1 MAGQRVRRSVSP
13 ETAGAESQADRA
25 GEGSAPGLLGLQQRI
40 GNRATRALAH
50 SHAAPPGTPPRP
62 ATRPSIRE
70 TAPMHPLQ
78 RAWVATSTSG
88 QEQWDSVIGSKQWKR
103 RAGSG
108 GYEYYYSVTSGTMD
122 VDNEMEW
129 HGAEWYSE
137 RGVAVP
143 PELLGT
149 PSATAE
155 PVVEDDDSDDEEE
168 EWDVNALF
176 DAVRREGLQGI
187 CNAMTAAYLLDF
199 LDPSIDKV
207 GMTELAFQKTALL
220 KDLLDRVVTFYTDYD
235 ASDVT
240 FAFVSWG
247 QQKGLDSDWL
257 AGLKDSNVT
266 ARFQEFRTYFHTA
279 RSALPARGGVTIAG
293 KYADMNLEDVA
304 TKIDDMLE
312 PWFSMS
318 TNFQGVLVIKAQ
330 VEGAS
335 GMTGHE
341 LAFRYR
347 GEAFEIF
354 DQNLGLIHEIISEQE
369 EIAEHLA
376 RHIMR
381 YVSNP
386 MPVMVETT
394 RRTAD
399 SGRFEVQIHP

>member
-13 ETAGAESQADRA
+13 ETAGTESQAGRA
-25 GEGSAPGLLGLQQRI
+25 GDASAPGLLNLQHRI
-40 GNRATRALAH
+40 GNRATRALAR
-50 SHAAPPGTPPRP
+50 SHEAPPGAPPHPP
-62 ATRPSIRE
+62 ARAGISE

-78 RAWVATSTSG
+78 RAWVAGSSG
-88 QEQWDSVIGSKQWKR
+88 QEDWDSVIGSKQWR
-103 RAGSG
+103 RRTTSSG
-108 GYEYYYSVTSGTMD
+108 GYEYQYEVKSGSMD
-122 VDNEMEW
+122 VDNELEW
-129 HGAEWYSE
+129 HGADWYSE
-137 RGVAVP
+137 HGVAVP
-143 PELLGT
+143 SDLLGT

-155 PVVEDDDSDDEEE
+155 PVVEEDDSDDEEE
-168 EWDVNALF
+168 EWDVTALF

-220 KDLLDRVVTFYTDYD
+220 KDLLDRVVTFYSDYD

-240 FAFVSWG
+240 YGFVGWG
-247 QQKGLDSDWL
+247 KEQGLDSDWL
-257 AGLKDSNVT
+257 GSLTAQNVT
-266 ARFQEFRTYFHTA
+266 ARFQAFREYFHTA
-279 RSALPARGGVTIAG
+279 RNALPPRGGVRIEG
-293 KYADMNLEDVA
+293 KYADMTFEDVA
-304 TKIDDMLE
+304 TQIDDMLE

-318 TNFQGVLVIKAQ
+318 TDFQGVLVVKAQ
-330 VEGAS
+330 VDGTS
-335 GMTGHE
+335 GMSGHE

-347 GEAFEIF
+347 GRAFEIF
-354 DQNLGLIHEIISEQE
+354 DQNLGLIHEVISEQE

>member
-1 MAGQRVRRSVSP
+1 MRRSVSP

-25 GEGSAPGLLGLQQRI
+25 GGASAPGLLDLQQRI

-50 SHAAPPGTPPRP
+50 SQSASPGGPPRP
-62 ATRPSIRE
+62 PTRALIRE

-78 RAWVATSTSG
+78 RAWVAGSSG

-103 RAGSG
+103 RTTGSG
-108 GYEYYYSVTSGTMD
+108 GYEYSYSVTSGSMD
-122 VDNEMEW
+122 VEYEAEW
-129 HGAEWYSE
+129 HGAAWYSE
-137 RGVAVP
+137 HGVAVP
-143 PELLGT
+143 SDLLGT

-155 PVVEDDDSDDEEE
+155 PVVEEDDSDDEEE
-168 EWDVNALF
+168 EWDVAALF

-220 KDLLDRVVTFYTDYD
+220 KNLLDEVVTFYTDYD

-240 FAFVSWG
+240 YAFVGWG
-247 QQKGLDSDWL
+247 KQQGLDSDWL
-257 AGLKDSNVT
+257 GSLTEQNVT
-266 ARFQEFRTYFHTA
+266 ARFQQFRQYFHTA
-279 RSALPARGGVTIAG
+279 RHALPPRGVVTIAG
-293 KYADMNLEDVA
+293 KYADMTIEDIA

-318 TNFQGVLVIKAQ
+318 TNFQGVLVIKAE

-335 GMTGHE
+335 GMSGHE
-341 LAFRYR
+341 LAFRYK

-354 DQNLGLIHEIISEQE
+354 DQNLGLVHEIISEQE

-376 RHIMR
+376 GHIMK
-381 YVSNP
+381 YVNNP

>member
-1 MAGQRVRRSVSP
+1 
-13 ETAGAESQADRA
+13 
-25 GEGSAPGLLGLQQRI
+25 
-40 GNRATRALAH
+40 
-50 SHAAPPGTPPRP
+50 
-62 ATRPSIRE
+62 
-70 TAPMHPLQ
+70 MHPLQ

-155 PVVEDDDSDDEEE
+155 PVVEDDDSDDEEEE

-335 GMTGHE
+335 GMTG
-341 LAFRYR
+341 
-347 GEAFEIF
+347 
-354 DQNLGLIHEIISEQE
+354 
-369 EIAEHLA
+369 
-376 RHIMR
+376 
-381 YVSNP
+381 
-386 MPVMVETT
+386 T
-394 RRTAD
+394 REVVKNAKPDGYTLLSFAD
-399 SGRFEVQIHP
+399 STWYPIYCGMTDYKMGEFELVANLFKQPLVAIVRSDAPWNSMKDLVKHAKDKPNTVRWAMSVGNQSHFIPLNIEKQTGAKFKFVAVPGGDVQRQTALLAGNKIGRAHV